1 MRISGLL
8 VSSSLG
14 IVLSLA
20 SPLLPASEPGLSRE
34 QPPADAAAISTRD
47 LLIQA
52 IRERRVLTFVY
63 RGHARTVEAHA
74 CGVSSKG
81 EAVLH
86 GYQTAGGSA
95 SRPPPGWRTFSLAEI
110 RDVALGAET
119 FPGARDGYSPNELRL
134 DPLWAELPAA
144 EAGD

>member
-1 MRISGLL
+1 MHLFAASVRTLL
-8 VSSSLG
+8 VVGLG
-14 IVLSLA
+14 LA
-20 SPLLPASEPGLSRE
+20 GVDLPAAEPLPSAAVAEGAA
-34 QPPADAAAISTRD
+34 PAATRD
-47 LLIQA
+47 LLLQA

-63 RGHARTVEAHA
+63 RGHARMVEAHA
-74 CGVSSKG
+74 CGVSTKG

-119 FPGARDGYSPNELRL
+119 FAGARDGYSPNELRL

-144 EAGD
+144 ETGD